1 MKSLKKTV
9 KYGSIAAICAFALTS
24 APLHAQFD
32 DSTAGSRALSG
43 RGIVPLKNQE
53 RETPVTNNIT
63 NTTQQVTQQI
73 TQVVQ
78 PNVSTASGSAYGNR
92 FATAWANC
100 GSGTLLGGGGSC
112 SADNGY
118 AAMPTSQPNGNSWQ
132 VICDAFQGG
141 NVAANAWATCSN

>member
-1 MKSLKKTV
+1 MKKSSILKT
-9 KYGSIAAICAFALTS
+9 GAAIAAFALFAPINAS
-24 APLHAQFD
+24 AQA
-32 DSTAGSRALSG
+32 DSTNTVRLTGVP
-43 RGIVPLKNQE
+43 IVKLRNQE

>member
-1 MKSLKKTV
+1 MKTQKLKKIVLT
-9 KYGSIAAICAFALTS
+9 GLTAGLAIIAAS
-24 APLHAQFD
+24 AYAQFH
-32 DSTAGSRALSG
+32 DSSIGTNAL
-43 RGIVPLKNQE
+43 RGNPVIQQKYLPAQPTPIVNN
-53 RETPVTNNIT
+53 VTN
-63 NTTQQVTQQI
+63 V

-78 PNVSTASGSAYGNR
+78 PNVTTASGSSYGYR

-100 GSGTLLGGGGSC
+100 GGGQTLLGGGGSC

-141 NVAANAWATCSN
+141 NVAASAWSTCSY